1 MEIQRYS
8 SSKISNPNQIP
19 IVYTLPV
26 WENLVEDPGGDSA
39 TNNGVLI
46 AGYGSSMHGSMV
58 LMTCSQIDLNYLTP
72 LGWPHQQ

>member
-1 MEIQRYS
+1 MGKS
-8 SSKISNPNQIP
+8 CF
-19 IVYTLPV
+19 
-26 WENLVEDPGGDSA
+26 EDPGGDSA

-58 LMTCSQIDLNYLTP
+58 LMTCSQINLNYLTL